1 MNAPATPDSSSFPKG
16 LARGIPRLAAHGW
29 ALALALFVLALAP
42 LAYRQ
47 PITDAQATAG
57 RTTVPFKTSIDEA
70 ALRAP
75 STPAQA
81 RQLPPL
87 VHYRVK
93 PGESVDSIASRAGIT
108 VDTLVQI
115 NHLSSPQLLTPG
127 ARLLVPPI
135 DGTLVRVDSNQTLN
149 DLARAFRIDV
159 SALRSVNGLGLD
171 AQLQAEL
178 FIPAVKTDDLT
189 RPAIASDPG
198 GSRQQLVRFGWPTH
212 GTITQYFWE
221 YHPGID
227 IANDVGTPEVAA
239 DAGKVVF
246 AGWGSYGIY
255 VEIDHGNGFHT
266 IYGHM
271 SAVVVSIGQM
281 VSKGQPI
288 GLMGATGRATG
299 PHLHFEIRYQDVP
312 QNPIDLLS

>member
-1 MNAPATPDSSSFPKG
+1 M
-16 LARGIPRLAAHGW
+16 
-29 ALALALFVLALAP
+29 ALLVLALAP
-42 LAYRQ
+42 FAYRQ
-47 PITDAQATAG
+47 PVTEAQATTGHA
-57 RTTVPFKTSIDEA
+57 TVPFKTSIDET

-75 STPAQA
+75 SSPSQA

-87 VHYRVK
+87 VRYRVA
-93 PGESVDSIASRAGIT
+93 PGDSVDSIALRAGIT

-115 NHLSSPQLLTPG
+115 NHLAWPPLLTPDE
-127 ARLLVPPI
+127 RIVVPPI
-135 DGTLVRVDSNQTLN
+135 DGTMVNVDPSQTLSS
-149 DLARAFRIDV
+149 LARTFRIDV
-159 SALRSVNGLGLD
+159 STLRTVNGLGLD
-171 AQLQAEL
+171 ASIPSQV
-178 FIPAVKTDDLT
+178 FIPAVKTDELAA
-189 RPAIASDPG
+189 PAAPSDPG
-198 GSRQQLVRFGWPTH
+198 LGRQHLVRFAWPTQ
-212 GTITQYFWE
+212 GTITQYFWQ

-227 IANDVGTPEVAA
+227 IANTVGTPEVAA

-271 SAVVVSIGQM
+271 SAVLVTTGQI
-281 VSKGQPI
+281 VTKGQLI

-299 PHLHFEIRYQDVP
+299 PHLHFEIRFQGVP